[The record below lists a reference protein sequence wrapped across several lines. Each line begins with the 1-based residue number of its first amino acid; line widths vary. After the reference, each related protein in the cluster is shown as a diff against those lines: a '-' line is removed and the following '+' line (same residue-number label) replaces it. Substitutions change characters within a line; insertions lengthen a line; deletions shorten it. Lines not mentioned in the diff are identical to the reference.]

1 MNERATGK
9 ETNLNTQATATP
21 TDVTFKT
28 ARRVNQALTA
38 RLEKRVLQ
46 WMAER
51 APGWVTSDRLTLL
64 GLGAQIGAGVCYALT
79 RFDRRALLLVIVCLA
94 LNWLGDSLDGTLA
107 RVRRQE
113 RPRYGFYVD
122 HMVDIFG
129 SAALMCGLGCSGLL
143 HWPMA
148 MAMLI
153 AFLVLSSESY
163 LATYTL
169 SCFKLSQGMFGPT
182 EIRILLVD
190 GQPGGAAESV
200 FDTVRAQNAA
210 VRFGRRDCRDWHG
223 GDGADRDRAPH
234 SATLPSGAAAVST
247 LARWCKFNVV
257 GAMGMV
263 VQLAALAVLNKC
275 CGGPLFGCDGRGAR
289 GDAGAQLCVAPA
301 LHMARPTRWLGAA
314 GQDLALSSFKRNGFD
329 DGEPCADAHPGAWGA
344 HPGGCVERNRDS
356 GLLACEFLPGKPLG
370 VCGEGIGWKSA
381 VSTPVLLSQHCEMTV
396 QVNVIQ
402 STSCDANEIYPT
414 SRQRKA

>member
-1 MNERATGK
+1 M
-9 ETNLNTQATATP
+9 NTQATATP

-107 RVRRQE
+107 RVRGQE

-129 SAALMCGLGCSGLL
+129 SAALMCGLGFSGLL
-143 HWPMA
+143 HWPIA

-153 AFLVLSSESY
+153 AFLILSSESY

-182 EIRILLVD
+182 EIRILLV
-190 GQPGGAAESV
+190 
-200 FDTVRAQNAA
+200 
-210 VRFGRRDCRDWHG
+210 
-223 GDGADRDRAPH
+223 
-234 SATLPSGAAAVST
+234 
-247 LARWCKFNVV
+247 
-257 GAMGMV
+257 MGN
-263 VQLAALAVLNKC
+263 LAALRS
-275 CGGPLFGCDGRGAR
+275 PYSTLFGHRMLLFDLGGAIAATGMAAMALTVTVR
-289 GDAGAQLCVAPA
+289 HTAQLY
-301 LHMARPTRWLGAA
+301 R
-314 GQDLALSSFKRNGFD
+314 Q
-329 DGEPCADAHPGAWGA
+329 EP
-344 HPGGCVERNRDS
+344 
-356 GLLACEFLPGKPLG
+356 LP
-370 VCGEGIGWKSA
+370 
-381 VSTPVLLSQHCEMTV
+381 
-396 QVNVIQ
+396 
-402 STSCDANEIYPT
+402 
-414 SRQRKA
+414 